1 MKTIIEA
8 AGLDFCPKLV
18 ETNNGWATIYGEEM
32 KEFDSFYDALDE
44 FNYCCEHAAKC
55 SGIFDEDDFE
65 NLEINLD
72 DGLSA
77 INE

>member
-8 AGLDFCPKLV
+8 VGLEYSPKLA
-18 ETNNGWATIYGEEM
+18 ETGKGWATIYGQEV

-44 FNYCCEHAAKC
+44 FNYCCQHAAKC
-55 SGIFDEDDFE
+55 SGIFDDDDYE
-65 NLEINLD
+65 NLEVDLD
-72 DGLSA
+72 GGLSA